1 MKVIPWVRLALFF
14 FFFFWGVITIKGFED
29 QKIVILT
36 FKTLTQEGTR
46 SAEMW
51 SQVPEIDVK
60 VFSRCFPG
68 HRVNL
73 KNMT

>member
-1 MKVIPWVRLALFF
+1 MDQYKFQYESHTMGTLGSI
-14 FFFFWGVITIKGFED
+14 WGVITIKG
-29 QKIVILT
+29 

-51 SQVPEIDVK
+51 LHVPEIDMK
-60 VFSRCFPG
+60 VFTRCFPG